1 MADTAER
8 LADELEERL
17 GDKPIRPRDLV
28 AKLVALDTAVL
39 VRFLDDALTR
49 AAGADE
55 EDDLDESV
63 WGPDPTDD
71 QLADARKQA
80 ARSLAD
86 ALRAALDDALTR
98 SEAAERLG
106 ITPQAVSKRLAAGG
120 LVALRRGRE
129 RRFPAWQFQDG
140 DVLPGLA
147 DVIVA
152 YPGSPLALTHWAT
165 TPSHDLDG
173 ATPAQALTRR
183 DGLSRVLEAA
193 GALTPAAW

>member
-1 MADTAER
+1 MTATAER
-8 LADELEERL
+8 LADELEEHL
-17 GDKPIRPRDLV
+17 GDKPIRPREL
-28 AKLVALDTAVL
+28 AGKLVALDTWTL
-39 VRFLDDALTR
+39 VGLLDDALSR
-49 AAGADE
+49 AAAADE
-55 EDDLDESV
+55 DDDLDESL
-63 WGPDPTDD
+63 WGPDPSDE
-71 QLADARKQA
+71 QLVEARKQA
-80 ARSLAD
+80 ARTVSD
-86 ALRAALDDALTR
+86 ALRAALDGALTR

-140 DVLPGLA
+140 DVLPGVA
-147 DVIVA
+147 DVIVT

-173 ATPAQALTRR
+173 MTPAQALTRR
-183 DGLSRVLEAA
+183 DGLPRVLEAA